1 MDVTRNEFQD
11 LVGAYALDACDAEE
25 VAAIDAF
32 MAENADAAA
41 EAERLRGAA
50 AWLGAAGASN
60 PPVALRDRLL
70 AAAAAHVDPLPPVD
84 ALRRETARFET
95 LLDSLTPADLEV
107 GTFNGL
113 NVRDL
118 VAHVGIVD
126 EAFVREAQPDG
137 PWPFIGAAAVAAIT
151 EAGLPSTAGLTFA
164 QVRDRYL
171 QARRGL
177 IDLGARL
184 PADTRVGGYS
194 LKSALV
200 IRAFETWTHCHD
212 VAVAT
217 SRPEPPAEP
226 PVLRTMA
233 DLAVQTL
240 PLALA
245 ARGFSYPDRTARVV
259 LTGPGGGDWTIACD
273 GRSTPGPV
281 PDVVLRAP
289 VVEFCRRFAD
299 RLTLDE
305 VPFDADGDV
314 ELGRA
319 LVDAAPAFAGL

>member
-1 MDVTRNEFQD
+1 MDVTRSEFED
-11 LVGAYALDACDAEE
+11 LVGAYALDACEPEE
-25 VAAIDAF
+25 
-32 MAENADAAA
+32 AAA
-41 EAERLRGAA
+41 MDVYVADHEEAAAKAERLRVVA
-50 AWLGAAGASN
+50 AWLGAAGALH
-60 PPVALRDRLL
+60 PPAGLRDQLL
-70 AAAAAHVDPLPPVD
+70 AAATEPVAPLPPVD
-84 ALRRETARFET
+84 ALQRESARFEM
-95 LLDSLTPADLEV
+95 LLDSLEDGDLTSITE
-107 GTFNGL
+107 NGL
-113 NVRDL
+113 SVRDL
-118 VAHVGIVD
+118 VTHVAIID
-126 EAFVREAQPDG
+126 EAFVAAAKESSV
-137 PWPFIGAAAVAAIT
+137 FIGADLVADLTTAQ
-151 EAGLPSTAGLTFA
+151 LPETADWSFV
-164 QVRDRYL
+164 QIRDRVRS
-171 QARRGL
+171 AREAL
-177 IDLGARL
+177 AALDAQY
-184 PADTRVGGYS
+184 PADARVGGYS
-194 LKSALV
+194 LGSVLV

-299 RLTLDE
+299 RLTVDE